1 MAAELTTE
9 QRTRLIQ
16 LVRQHPVLYDLR
28 HAEYSNRDVK
38 RELWEQIA
46 EQLKVPGE
54 YGMERGC
61 TWFRT
66 VQGRSVQSGDVSTV
80 RYCTGEA
87 SAVRSA
93 LPWINLT
100 TFTNTLSL
108 SGVNADVAAT
118 KWKNAKD
125 NYDRIRKKVKA
136 RSSSGRVHPSRWVHY
151 DQMRFLDHDDRPA
164 ARSRRL
170 KAVTAHATLP
180 STQAAEQESFT
191 DEPEEVK
198 METFELEED
207 NLCAH
212 AASTNEKEA
221 VLQQCH
227 TGIQVRSVAING
239 SIAIKLR
246 L

>member
-46 EQLKVPGE
+46 EQLKVP
-54 YGMERGC
+54 
-61 TWFRT
+61 
-66 VQGRSVQSGDVSTV
+66 
-80 RYCTGEA
+80 
-87 SAVRSA
+87 
-93 LPWINLT
+93 
-100 TFTNTLSL
+100 
-108 SGVNADVAAT
+108 GVNADVAAT

-227 TGIQVRSVAING
+227 TGIQCNKCSTMQAQLEQSEAEKEQLRKANDQLKKGTDQMRAFIKDRGLSDAFIEFIMTPSV
-239 SIAIKLR
+239 
-246 L
+246 